1 MVHLI
6 DGNDTINAKFL
17 FQRVSEGIRRSSST
31 FTAVWNVVKSL
42 AKNEFG
48 TALNLLRQPLADIQG
63 ANPLIPTIE
72 PLRAILVWH
81 LEEHTVP
88 ELIADTY
95 SNIEYAKVNEMLGQ
109 SANLN

>member
-1 MVHLI
+1 M
-6 DGNDTINAKFL
+6 
-17 FQRVSEGIRRSSST
+17 
-31 FTAVWNVVKSL
+31 WNVVKSL